1 MSDDAQTVWYWLLYE
16 HGNDNFI
23 RQSTVTDYEP
33 EADSFPSDVTYV
45 EITQSLHESMP
56 DHLRYKY
63 NTDGT
68 VTEVDHAG
76 YMAKY
81 QRGKRNRLLEETDA
95 EAVGDRT
102 ISQAMRDYRQALR
115 DLPDQD
121 GWPDNVTFPTKP

>member
-1 MSDDAQTVWYWLLYE
+1 MSDDAQTFWYWLLYE
-16 HGNDNFI
+16 PSNDNFI
-23 RQSTVTDYEP
+23 RQLTATPYEP
-33 EADSFPSDVTYV
+33 DQTSFPSDVTYV
-45 EITQSLHESMP
+45 EITQTLHDSMH

-63 NTDGT
+63 NSDGT

-81 QRGKRNRLLEETDA
+81 QRGRRNRLLEETDVF
-95 EAVGDRT
+95 AVGDRPMT
-102 ISQAMRDYRQALR
+102 QEMTDYRQALR